1 MYIELFHEC
10 VLEMRW
16 VADTIIIPYPI
27 RASGITVLLKT
38 PTKYRE
44 FFLILFVKTTD
55 FQVVFNF
62 DQTHTVTI
70 FAEHGSYTMMA
81 KPITIRTLELHYP
94 MIQVLIKTISCAVHF
109 HFLGIKKS

>member
-1 MYIELFHEC
+1 M
-10 VLEMRW
+10 
-16 VADTIIIPYPI
+16 
-27 RASGITVLLKT
+27 SGITVLLKT

-44 FFLILFVKTTD
+44 FFLTLFVKTTD

-70 FAEHGSYTMMA
+70 FAEHGIDSGSYTMMA
-81 KPITIRTLELHYP
+81 KPTTIRTLELHYP

-109 HFLGIKKS
+109 HLLGIKKS